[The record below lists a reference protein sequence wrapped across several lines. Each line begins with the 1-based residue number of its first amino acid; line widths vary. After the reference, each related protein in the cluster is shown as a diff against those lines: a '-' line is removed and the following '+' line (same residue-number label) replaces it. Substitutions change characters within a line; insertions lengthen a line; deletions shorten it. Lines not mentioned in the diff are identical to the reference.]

1 MQTKCQYEIL
11 YWNFNEFTY
20 QFVKKILTNENL
32 GNIKIAQNRCFVSG
46 LVCQFIRDETPSFT
60 IPGTYVPNNL

>member
-1 MQTKCQYEIL
+1 MSTRDTPSEISMNL
-11 YWNFNEFTY
+11 LINLW
-20 QFVKKILTNENL
+20 KILTNENL